1 MDIHMPS
8 IVGLEAKKHI
18 RSLPRPDAKTIPII
32 AMTANAFTE
41 DVRHCIQAGMDA
53 HVAKPIDTAILYQTL
68 DTCLRKGS
76 QEKK

>member
-41 DVRHCIQAGMDA
+41 DVRHCIQAGQA
-53 HVAKPIDTAILYQTL
+53 HRHSNPISNIRHLSAQ
-68 DTCLRKGS
+68 R
-76 QEKK
+76 